1 MAKLTVNTQ
10 SVNESTK
17 ATKWLRTDIKFGAD
31 WVQVGFMAIDGDYA
45 DKNAQRIV
53 NTFGL
58 TADNPTKTNKVET
71 IRFSLKLAE
80 ADTATLDISDF

>member
-1 MAKLTVNTQ
+1 MAKLTVNTTA
-10 SVNESTK
+10 VNESAK

-53 NTFGL
+53 NTFEL
-58 TADNPTKTNKVET
+58 TADNPTKTNKTET